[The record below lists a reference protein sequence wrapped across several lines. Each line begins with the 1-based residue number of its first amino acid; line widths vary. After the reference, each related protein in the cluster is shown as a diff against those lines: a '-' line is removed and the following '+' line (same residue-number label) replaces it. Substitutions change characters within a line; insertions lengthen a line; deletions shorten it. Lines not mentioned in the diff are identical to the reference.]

1 MRTLLALTFAL
12 ATAAYAAGPTSAHAG
27 GPPEGSRIVRD
38 LPYADRDPAQNRLDV
53 YVPPAGNQGGAA
65 LPVVVWV
72 HGGGWA
78 TGSKDNLPGGRIKL
92 FTDLPAVLVSVDYR
106 LSPAPADPS
115 APGAVRHPDHAR
127 DVADAV
133 RWIHDHIGDY
143 GGDPNRIALVGF
155 SAGAHLVSL
164 VATQP
169 DLLGPVRTEAIS
181 CVVALDTEGLDLPTH
196 LAQDW
201 DVDNLE
207 LFWNAFGL
215 DPAAWAAAS
224 PITWLSPDRE
234 VAPFLVGTRG
244 QAARIAIA
252 DAFAAR
258 VREVGGRAQVVDL
271 NPYEHGEVG
280 RMLGAPGERKVSD
293 PVRAFLTDCLR

>member
-1 MRTLLALTFAL
+1 MHALALLLALAPPAL
-12 ATAAYAAGPTSAHAG
+12 AG
-27 GPPEGSRIVRD
+27 GPPEGSRVERD
-38 LPYADRDPAQNRLDV
+38 VAYADRDPALNRLDV
-53 YVPPAGNQGGAA
+53 YVPPVGNQGGAPI
-65 LPVVVWV
+65 PVVVWV

-78 TGSKDNLPGGRIKL
+78 TGSKDNLPGGRVKL

-133 RWIHDHIGDY
+133 RWVHEHIGAY
-143 GGDPNRIALVGF
+143 GGDPGRVALVGF

-169 DLLGPVRTEAIS
+169 DLLGPIREEAIS
-181 CVVALDTEGLDLPTH
+181 CVVSLDTEGYDLPAH
-196 LAQDW
+196 LDQDW

-215 DPAAWAAAS
+215 DPAGWAAAS
-224 PITWLSPDRE
+224 PMTWLSPDRP
-234 VAPFLVGTRG
+234 VPPFLIGTRG
-244 QAARIAIA
+244 QAARMAIA
-252 DAFAAR
+252 QAFATKL
-258 VREVGGRAQVVDL
+258 REVGGRAKVVDL

-293 PVRAFLTDCLR
+293 PVRAFLADCLR